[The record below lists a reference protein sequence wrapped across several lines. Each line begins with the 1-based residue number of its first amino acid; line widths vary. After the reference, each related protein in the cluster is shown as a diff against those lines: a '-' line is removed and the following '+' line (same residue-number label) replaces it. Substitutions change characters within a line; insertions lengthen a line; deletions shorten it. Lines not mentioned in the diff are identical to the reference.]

1 MIPPPARTPLP
12 AFAFVWFSYFAA
24 LGVFNPY
31 APLWFKELGM
41 STLAIGA
48 MASLQSWTRIVA
60 PYGWGWLGDRQ
71 GQRVRIL
78 RWASLAAF
86 VAALSL
92 LAVRGHAVVAIC
104 VALLFV
110 ANGGVVPLSEA
121 ALAQHL
127 VRGGV
132 MDHAQYGRVRV
143 WGSLGFIVAVLLMGW
158 WLEAFGMPLFP
169 IVVAIAFGVLALASW
184 RLPQETPAAAV
195 DQTPAPPVLEV
206 LRRPAV
212 RWFFLTVFLTV
223 LAHTS
228 LYAFLSLYLDALG
241 YGKGAVGALWAVA
254 VAVEIAAFWTQGRW
268 FGRVSPHRW
277 LELAAALSVLRFVAL
292 AALGQAVL
300 VLVLAQMLHVVTFAA
315 QHAACIALVNRHFPG
330 ALRGRG
336 QALYTTLGYGLSGVL
351 GGVGGGWLSSRLGF
365 EAVFWA
371 ASGSALLAWL
381 AARRAARVD
390 GEDGAVA

>member
-1 MIPPPARTPLP
+1 MTPAPARTPLP
-12 AFAFVWFSYFAA
+12 AFAFIWFSYFAA

-31 APLWFKELGM
+31 APLWFKDLGM

-71 GQRVRIL
+71 GRRVRVL
-78 RWASLAAF
+78 RWASLGAWLAAM
-86 VAALSL
+86 AL
-92 LAVRGHAVVAIC
+92 LAVQGQAWVAVFVTF
-104 VALLFV
+104 LFL

-127 VRGGV
+127 MRGGV
-132 MDHAQYGRVRV
+132 MDYAQYGRVRV
-143 WGSLGFIVAVLLMGW
+143 WGSLGFIVTVLLMGLL
-158 WLEAFGMPLFP
+158 LERLGMVSFP
-169 IVVAIAFGVLALASW
+169 WFVALAFGVLAFAAW
-184 RLPQETPAAAV
+184 RLPEEAPAASIDSAR
-195 DQTPAPPVLEV
+195 APPVLDV
-206 LRRPAV
+206 LRQSAV
-212 RWFFLTVFLTV
+212 RWFFVTVLLTV

-228 LYAFLSLYLDALG
+228 LYAFFSLYLDELG

-254 VAVEIAAFWTQGRW
+254 VVVEIVAFWTQGRW
-268 FGRVSPHRW
+268 FHRLSPHRW

-292 AALGQAVL
+292 AAMGQAVL
-300 VLVLAQMLHVVTFAA
+300 VLVLAQMLHVFTFAA

-330 ALRGRG
+330 PLRGRG

-351 GGVGGGWLSSRLGF
+351 GGLGGGWLSSRMGF

-371 ASGSALLAWL
+371 ASVSALLACL
-381 AARRAARVD
+381 AARRASRLE
-390 GEDGAVA
+390 GEGRSPA